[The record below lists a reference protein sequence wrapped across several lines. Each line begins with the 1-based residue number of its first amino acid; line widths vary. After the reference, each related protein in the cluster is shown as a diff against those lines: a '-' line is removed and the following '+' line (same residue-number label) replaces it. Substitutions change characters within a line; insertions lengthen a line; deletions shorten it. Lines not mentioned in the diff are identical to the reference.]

1 MRWSLFE
8 RSEGGRSSNTFCF
21 LLRTSASGPQHL
33 AICLYNGREHAIM
46 RHAFMAE
53 LIPYARLEV
62 IAEAGHLPTLE
73 APEATTAALR
83 AWMQQPF
90 VLQ

>member
-1 MRWSLFE
+1 VPTLILC
-8 RSEGGRSSNTFCF
+8 GAHDKLTP
-21 LLRTSASGPQHL
+21 LK
-33 AICLYNGREHAIM
+33 

-53 LIPYARLEV
+53 LIPYAKLEV
-62 IAEAGHLPTLE
+62 IEDAGHLPTLE

-83 AWMQQPF
+83 GWLKQPF